1 MSRRAALVDPVTDYV
16 LECRRGAVAC
26 ALRVSLGV
34 SIVVHVVGRG
44 GISEIKII
52 EGLSLLEG

>member
-34 SIVVHVVGRG
+34 SIVVHVVGV
-44 GISEIKII
+44 SEIKII